1 MAFLSVPCNVGMQ
14 AQSELG
20 QSVAPQAT
28 GGLGVTHPHG
38 SQQGGSSCSRL
49 PSEGQAAYGQRHSSQ
64 MEGRLLPALSAIDQ
78 AA

>member
-20 QSVAPQAT
+20 HPQAT